1 MIYLLLAFE
10 FFKIGLFAVGGG
22 LVTIPFLFDLALSYH
37 WFTTAELTDMIAI
50 SQSTP
55 GPIGVNMATYAGFKT
70 AGIAGALVATLSLVA
85 PAIIVVYF
93 VQKVLDKWSNNQ
105 YVVNILAGIR
115 PAVMALI
122 LFAGFDVAKTA
133 VFDYKTAGLLA
144 ALLLA
149 MSFYRKNV
157 FIYIILSAIV
167 GIVLQIQ
174 A

>member
-1 MIYLLLAFE
+1 MIYFLLFFE

-22 LVTIPFLFDLALSYH
+22 LVTIPFLFDLAAQYH
-37 WFTTAELTDMIAI
+37 WFTTTELTDMIAI

-70 AGIAGALVATLSLVA
+70 AGISGAIVATLSLVL
-85 PAIIVVYF
+85 PAVIVIYF
-93 VQKVLDKWSNNQ
+93 VQKILDRWQNNHYVSDVLS
-105 YVVNILAGIR
+105 GIR

-122 LFAGFDVAKTA
+122 LFAGLDVAKTA

-144 ALLLA
+144 FLLIC

-157 FIYIILSAIV
+157 FIYIIISAGL
-167 GIVLQIQ
+167 GILFKI
-174 A
+174 

>member
-1 MIYLLLAFE
+1 MIYFLLFIE

-22 LVTIPFLFDLALSYH
+22 LVTIPFLFDLAFEYH
-37 WFTTAELTDMIAI
+37 WFTTSELTDMIAI

-70 AGIAGALVATLSLVA
+70 AGISGAILATLSLIL

-93 VQKVLDKWSNNQ
+93 VQKALDKWKNSP
-105 YVVNILAGIR
+105 YVTNVLSGIR

-122 LFAGFDVAKTA
+122 LFAGLDVAKTA

-144 ALLLA
+144 FLLVC

-157 FIYIILSAIV
+157 FIYIVISAVI
-167 GIVLQIQ
+167 GIVLKI
-174 A
+174 

>member
-1 MIYLLLAFE
+1 MIYFLLFIE

-22 LVTIPFLFDLALSYH
+22 LVTIPFLFDLAFEYQ
-37 WFTTAELTDMIAI
+37 WFTTSELTDMIAI

-70 AGIAGALVATLSLVA
+70 AGISGAILATLSLIL

-93 VQKVLDKWSNNQ
+93 VQKVLDKWKNSP
-105 YVVNILAGIR
+105 YVTNVLSGIR

-122 LFAGFDVAKTA
+122 LFAGLDVAKTA
-133 VFDYKTAGLLA
+133 VFDYKTSGLLA
-144 ALLLA
+144 FLLVC

-157 FIYIILSAIV
+157 FIYIVISAVI
-167 GIVLQIQ
+167 GIVLKI
-174 A
+174 

>member
-1 MIYLLLAFE
+1 MIYFLLAFE
-10 FFKIGLFAVGGG
+10 FFKIGLFAIGGG
-22 LVTIPFLFDLALSYH
+22 LVTIPFLFDLAENYH

-70 AGIAGALVATLSLVA
+70 AGMLGAMIATLGLVS

-93 VQKVLDKWSNNQ
+93 VQKVLNKWADNQ
-105 YVVNILAGIR
+105 YVIDVLSGIR

-122 LFAGFDVAKTA
+122 LFAGLEVAKTA

-144 ALLLA
+144 VLLVA
-149 MSFYRKNV
+149 MSIYRKNV
-157 FIYIILSAIV
+157 FIYISISALAGIILKI
-167 GIVLQIQ
+167 
-174 A
+174 